1 MADKYQELVTG
12 GPLTGVAKSLGLP
25 QPPHLRRHK
34 PGDPLLKNDKVLVTG
49 SGSDADAVAK
59 QLGDWDLNVRRDQA
73 GDDKVGAI
81 VVVVTEAARPKDLQE
96 PVLNAAKHLRKLD
109 KGGRFIVISRAKAEH
124 GEGSGSA
131 EDVAVNAARGGA
143 EGLVRSMGH
152 EVRGGSTANGIL
164 VHDGVDVTAPS
175 VVASLHFF
183 LSGRSAFVDGQ
194 FLTVSSDAGEIP
206 ADWDKPLAGKVAAI
220 TGSARGIGAA
230 IARQMKA
237 DGADVIVIDVPPAGD
252 ALAKVANEL
261 GGLALQL
268 DITAEDAGNRIADA
282 AKQRFGKLDIVVH
295 NAGIT
300 RDKMLAN
307 MDEAKWG
314 SVIAVNIEAQLTMNE
329 QLLAHEAFQNSPR
342 IATMSSTSGIA
353 GNRGQTNYATS
364 KAGVIGMVEATAD
377 RVATMG
383 GNINAVAPGFIETDM
398 TASIPFVNRQVARRV
413 NSLQQ
418 GGQPGDVA
426 QAISFLV
433 SDRALGVNGEVL
445 RVCGQNIVGQ

>member
-124 GEGSGSA
+124 GE
-131 EDVAVNAARGGA
+131 EIDVAVNAARGGA

-183 LSGRSAFVDGQ
+183 LSGRSAFIDGQ
-194 FLTVSSDAGEIP
+194 FLTVSSGAGEIP
-206 ADWDKPLAGKVAAI
+206 ADWDKPLVGKVAAI

-268 DITAEDAGNRIADA
+268 DITAEDA
-282 AKQRFGKLDIVVH
+282 
-295 NAGIT
+295 
-300 RDKMLAN
+300 
-307 MDEAKWG
+307 
-314 SVIAVNIEAQLTMNE
+314 
-329 QLLAHEAFQNSPR
+329 
-342 IATMSSTSGIA
+342 IATA
-353 GNRGQTNYATS
+353 
-364 KAGVIGMVEATAD
+364 KAD
-377 RVATMG
+377 P
-383 GNINAVAPGFIETDM
+383 AVAAALEGKQLVKEIYVKGRL
-398 TASIPFVNRQVARRV
+398 VNLAVK
-413 NSLQQ
+413 
-418 GGQPGDVA
+418 G
-426 QAISFLV
+426 
-433 SDRALGVNGEVL
+433 
-445 RVCGQNIVGQ
+445 

>member
-1 MADKYQELVTG
+1 M
-12 GPLTGVAKSLGLP
+12 
-25 QPPHLRRHK
+25 
-34 PGDPLLKNDKVLVTG
+34 
-49 SGSDADAVAK
+49 
-59 QLGDWDLNVRRDQA
+59 
-73 GDDKVGAI
+73 
-81 VVVVTEAARPKDLQE
+81 VVVTEAARPKDLQE

-377 RVATMG
+377 RVAKLG

-398 TASIPFVNRQVARRV
+398 TASIPFVNRQAR
-413 NSLQQ
+413 
-418 GGQPGDVA
+418 A
-426 QAISFLV
+426 A
-433 SDRALGVNGEVL
+433 
-445 RVCGQNIVGQ
+445 

>member
-34 PGDPLLKNDKVLVTG
+34 AGEPLLKNDKVLVTG
-49 SGSDADAVAK
+49 TGADADAVAE
-59 QLGDWDLNVRRDQA
+59 QLGEWGLGVRRDSA
-73 GDDKVGAI
+73 ADDKVGAI
-81 VVVVTEAARPKDLQE
+81 VVVVTEATRPKDLQE
-96 PVLNAAKHLRKLD
+96 PVLAAAKHLRKLD
-109 KGGRFIVISRAKAEH
+109 KNGRIVFISRAKAEA
-124 GEGSGSA
+124 GA
-131 EDVAVNAARGGA
+131 DIDVALNAARGGV

-164 VHDGVDVTAPS
+164 IHDGVDVTAPS
-175 VVASLHFF
+175 AVASLHFF
-183 LSGRSAFVDGQ
+183 LSPRSAFIDGQ
-194 FLTVSSDAGEIP
+194 FLTVSSSAGEIP

-220 TGSARGIGAA
+220 TGAARGIGAA
-230 IARQMKA
+230 IARRMKD

-252 ALAKVANEL
+252 ALSKVANEL

-282 AKQRFGKLDIVVH
+282 AQQRYGKLDIVVH

-300 RDKMLAN
+300 RDKLLSN

-329 QLLAHEAFQNSPR
+329 QLLAHEAFQGSPR

-377 RVATMG
+377 RIAKMG

-398 TASIPFVNRQVARRV
+398 TAMIPFATRQVARRL

-426 QAISFLV
+426 QAIAFLV

>member
-1 MADKYQELVTG
+1 M
-12 GPLTGVAKSLGLP
+12 
-25 QPPHLRRHK
+25 
-34 PGDPLLKNDKVLVTG
+34 
-49 SGSDADAVAK
+49 
-59 QLGDWDLNVRRDQA
+59 
-73 GDDKVGAI
+73 
-81 VVVVTEAARPKDLQE
+81 
-96 PVLNAAKHLRKLD
+96 
-109 KGGRFIVISRAKAEH
+109 
-124 GEGSGSA
+124 
-131 EDVAVNAARGGA
+131 
-143 EGLVRSMGH
+143 
-152 EVRGGSTANGIL
+152 
-164 VHDGVDVTAPS
+164 
-175 VVASLHFF
+175 
-183 LSGRSAFVDGQ
+183 
-194 FLTVSSDAGEIP
+194 
-206 ADWDKPLAGKVAAI
+206 
-220 TGSARGIGAA
+220 
-230 IARQMKA
+230 
-237 DGADVIVIDVPPAGD
+237 
-252 ALAKVANEL
+252 ANEL

-268 DITAEDAGNRIADA
+268 TSPPRIAGNRIADA

-353 GNRGQTNYATS
+353 GNRGRPTTPPRRRDRHGQLPP
-364 KAGVIGMVEATAD
+364 TAWPT
-377 RVATMG
+377 RRQHQRRR
-383 GNINAVAPGFIETDM
+383 PGFIETDM